1 MYVRKVQAHRKFRE
15 DKLLD
20 LVDPDLDKINCG
32 EEAVRFIQIGLLC
45 VQNDVEARPQ
55 MYDVENWLR
64 NVSLELAVPKE
75 PANCAADGMN
85 ITGPN
90 STGS

>member
-1 MYVRKVQAHRKFRE
+1 MCKVQAHRQFCEK
-15 DKLLD
+15 KLLE
-20 LVDPDLDKINCG
+20 LVDLDLDKNKCG

-45 VQNDVEARPQ
+45 VQKDMKARPQ
-55 MYDVENWLR
+55 MDDVENWLR
-64 NVSLELAVPKE
+64 NVSLKLVDPKE
-75 PANCAADGMN
+75 PANCAADGMP